1 MSLMSNSLFKS
12 NELLKSPLSINSLNN
27 TRIDIKEK
35 NIFLLKEKIK
45 NQEQNIAYLNERLK
59 NYDESLDE
67 IIKLNQEIKRL
78 NLIIKDKNNIIYE
91 YQKLSDLAKNKIEQI
106 RQKNIKINEIKNIE
120 GENNKLNKVI
130 KEKTEENIKIGND
143 CNKLKEEF
151 NIFKKENE
159 KLMINLNQR
168 YEELKQNNWILMGQI
183 KEKNIK
189 LKEMEVIIDKL
200 KKQLN
205 KNKAGGNNEKNLF
218 EKKVLTKKSKH
229 KNIQKNNSMLTY
241 PNNSEFNDNNFNNTY
256 NRNEF
261 YNLDTKY
268 SSNNKTFLTY
278 NYINNNKISNL
289 KTKNNN
295 RNSLNNIFNSPLEY
309 NNLLLDKLNNIN
321 YELNYN

>member
-106 RQKNIKINEIKNIE
+106 RQKNIKINEIKKIE

-241 PNNSEFNDNNFNNTY
+241 PNNSEFNDNNFNNTF

-261 YNLDTKY
+261 YNLD
-268 SSNNKTFLTY
+268 NKL
-278 NYINNNKISNL
+278 IAI
-289 KTKNNN
+289 
-295 RNSLNNIFNSPLEY
+295 
-309 NNLLLDKLNNIN
+309 
-321 YELNYN
+321 

>member
-106 RQKNIKINEIKNIE
+106 RQKNIKINEIKKIE

-229 KNIQKNNSMLTY
+229 KNIQKNII
-241 PNNSEFNDNNFNNTY
+241 
-256 NRNEF
+256 
-261 YNLDTKY
+261 
-268 SSNNKTFLTY
+268 SS
-278 NYINNNKISNL
+278 I
-289 KTKNNN
+289 
-295 RNSLNNIFNSPLEY
+295 
-309 NNLLLDKLNNIN
+309 
-321 YELNYN
+321 